1 MKLNIRQFSTL
12 DESFE
17 ENLQITLSRGAEFDP
32 GIDQTVRQIIDRIR
46 SEGDAAVAELTGKF
60 DQLEVDSVDDLEI
73 HADELAAAIE
83 RLQPSVIKA
92 IRVAHRRIQDFHER
106 QKEES
111 WTYVDEDGSQYG
123 QQLNPIQRVGI
134 YVPGGMAAYPSSVLM
149 TAGPA
154 RVAGVGQIIMTVP
167 APRGKIKDSVLAAAH
182 VAGVDRVF
190 KIGGAQAVAALAFG
204 TQTIPR
210 VDKIVGP
217 GNAWVSAAKRQVF
230 GHVGIDL
237 VAGPSE
243 VVVVCDQ
250 TSNAQWAAMDL
261 FAQSEHDYDAQSILL
276 STSLRKLNEVRQ
288 EIEEM
293 LPSMERKEVIAHALA
308 HQGALIYSP
317 NRDDLVA
324 LIDRL
329 APEHLELMLENPMQL
344 AKQVRNAGAIFVGS
358 PSAEVLGD
366 YCAGPNHVLPT
377 SGSARFG
384 SPLGVYDFIKRT
396 SIIACSV
403 EGSKKLAKTA
413 SVLAQEEGLT
423 AHRRSAEFRCA

>member
-12 DESFE
+12 DENFE
-17 ENLQITLSRGAEFDP
+17 RELQKTLSRGAEFDP
-32 GIDQTVRQIIDRIR
+32 EIDQTVREIIDQVI
-46 SEGDAAVAELTGKF
+46 SEGDAAVVKLTAKF
-60 DQLEVDSVDDLEI
+60 DQFDVDSAADLEI
-73 HADELAAAIE
+73 PADELAAAAE
-83 RLQPSVIKA
+83 RLEPSVLDA
-92 IRVAHRRIQDFHER
+92 IRVAHRRIRDFHER
-106 QKEES
+106 QKEPS
-111 WTYVDEDGSQYG
+111 WIYADEYGTRLG
-123 QQLNPIQRVGI
+123 QQINPIPRVGI

-154 RVAGVGQIIMTVP
+154 KVAGVGQVIMTVP
-167 APRGKIKDSVLAAAH
+167 APKGKIKDSVLAAAH
-182 VAGVDRVF
+182 VASVDRVL

-230 GHVGIDL
+230 GYVGIDL

-261 FAQSEHDYDAQSILL
+261 FAQSEHDYAAQSILL
-276 STSLRKLNEVRQ
+276 STSLDKLNEIRQ
-288 EIEEM
+288 AIETM
-293 LPSMERKEVIAHALA
+293 LPNMERKEVIAHALA

-317 NRDDLVA
+317 NRDDLAA

-329 APEHLELMLENPMQL
+329 APEHLELMLKNPMRL
-344 AKQVRNAGAIFVGS
+344 AKRVRNAGAIFVGS
-358 PSAEVLGD
+358 HSAEVLGD

-413 SVLAQEEGLT
+413 SVLAHEEGLT
-423 AHRRSAEFRCA
+423 AHRRSAEFRAG

>member
-12 DESFE
+12 DENFE
-17 ENLQITLSRGAEFDP
+17 RELQKTLSRGAEFDP
-32 GIDQTVRQIIDRIR
+32 EIDQTREIIDQVT
-46 SEGDAAVAELTGKF
+46 SEGDAAVVKLTAKF
-60 DQLEVDSVDDLEI
+60 DQFDVDSAADLEI
-73 HADELAAAIE
+73 PADELAAAAE
-83 RLQPSVIKA
+83 RLEPSVLDA
-92 IRVAHRRIQDFHER
+92 IRVAHRRIRDFHER
-106 QKEES
+106 QKEQS
-111 WTYVDEDGSQYG
+111 WIYADEYGTRLG
-123 QQLNPIQRVGI
+123 QQINPIPRVGI

-154 RVAGVGQIIMTVP
+154 KVAGVGQVIMTVP
-167 APRGKIKDSVLAAAH
+167 APKGEIKDSVLTAAH
-182 VAGVDRVF
+182 VAGVDRVL

-230 GHVGIDL
+230 GYVGIDL

-261 FAQSEHDYDAQSILL
+261 FAQSEHDYAAQSILL
-276 STSLRKLNEVRQ
+276 STSLDKLNEIRQ
-288 EIEEM
+288 AIETM
-293 LPSMERKEVIAHALA
+293 LPNMERKEVIAHALA

-317 NRDDLVA
+317 NRDDLAA

-329 APEHLELMLENPMQL
+329 APEHLELMLKNPMRL
-344 AKQVRNAGAIFVGS
+344 AKRVRNAGAIFVGS
-358 PSAEVLGD
+358 HSAEVLGD

-413 SVLAQEEGLT
+413 SVLAHEEGLT
-423 AHRRSAEFRCA
+423 AHRRSAEFRAG

>member
-12 DESFE
+12 DENFE
-17 ENLQITLSRGAEFDP
+17 KELQKTLSRGAEFDP
-32 GIDQTVRQIIDRIR
+32 EIDQTVREIIDQVI
-46 SEGDAAVAELTGKF
+46 SEGDAAVVKLTAKF
-60 DQLEVDSVDDLEI
+60 DQFDVDSAADLEI
-73 HADELAAAIE
+73 PADELAAAAE
-83 RLQPSVIKA
+83 RLEPSVLDA
-92 IRVAHRRIQDFHER
+92 IRVAHRRIRDFHER
-106 QKEES
+106 QKEPS
-111 WTYVDEDGSQYG
+111 WIYADEYGTRLG
-123 QQLNPIQRVGI
+123 QQINPIPRVGI

-154 RVAGVGQIIMTVP
+154 KVAGVGQVIMTVP
-167 APRGKIKDSVLAAAH
+167 APKGEIKDSVLAAAH
-182 VAGVDRVF
+182 VAGVDRVL

-230 GHVGIDL
+230 GYVGIDL

-243 VVVVCDQ
+243 VVVVCDK

-261 FAQSEHDYDAQSILL
+261 FAQSEHDYAAQSILL
-276 STSLRKLNEVRQ
+276 STSLDKLNEIRQ
-288 EIEEM
+288 AIETM
-293 LPSMERKEVIAHALA
+293 LPNMERKEVIAHALA

-324 LIDRL
+324 LINRL
-329 APEHLELMLENPMQL
+329 APEHLELMLKNPMRL
-344 AKQVRNAGAIFVGS
+344 AKRVRNAGAIFVGS
-358 PSAEVLGD
+358 HSAEVLGD

-413 SVLAQEEGLT
+413 SVLAHEEGLT
-423 AHRRSAEFRCA
+423 AHRRSAEFRAG